1 MNCEGTPVEKIT
13 LQEVRHVAELARI
26 SLSAEEEAAMTQH
39 LNIILQYMDKL
50 NEVDTSQVPPTTH
63 AMEQENVFR
72 PDEVHRSLD
81 RDRALSNAPQS
92 DGANFVVPRVI

>member
-1 MNCEGTPVEKIT
+1 MEKIT
-13 LQEVRHVAELARI
+13 LEEVRHVAELARL
-26 SLSAEEEAAMTQH
+26 SLSAEEESAMTRH
-39 LNIILQYMDKL
+39 LNMILEYMDKL

-63 AMEQENVFR
+63 AIEQENVFR
-72 PDEVHRSLD
+72 PDEVQRSLD